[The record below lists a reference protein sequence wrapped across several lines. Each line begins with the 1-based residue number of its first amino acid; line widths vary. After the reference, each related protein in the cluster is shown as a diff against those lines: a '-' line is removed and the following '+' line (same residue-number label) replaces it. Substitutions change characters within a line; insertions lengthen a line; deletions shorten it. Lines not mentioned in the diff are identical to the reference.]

1 MGLCAIDDKNE
12 KQLMVIWDLGR
23 RCTFACSYCP
33 PHRKNNWS
41 KTANLDELIAT
52 ADNLERYSEDL
63 QR

>member
-1 MGLCAIDDKNE
+1 MGLCSIDDKTE

-41 KTANLDELIAT
+41 DLASFDELVKT
-52 ADNLERYSEDL
+52 ADNLERYSEI
-63 QR
+63 